1 MQECRIFTFRDVVKF
16 RHGMVKFKLME
27 DDEDMAFVRAMYTP
41 KQIGELVAKK
51 RLQFGLSQAELAE
64 QIGLEERILSRIEA
78 GRKILTTEETE
89 ILSSF
94 IETSFHDL
102 TSVQADKELSILHRK
117 SESNDCEVTQR
128 SIHLA
133 QVIFHEMLSQSIVRG
148 NRSYGE

>member
-1 MQECRIFTFRDVVKF
+1 
-16 RHGMVKFKLME
+16 
-27 DDEDMAFVRAMYTP
+27 MAFVRAMYTP